1 MAERPD
7 SFLSRWSRRKRE
19 PAREE
24 RDEAAAVTGAV
35 TGAAE
40 AAEAAE
46 AVEAD
51 GSVAGDS
58 ATGDPATGDPEVVAK
73 LPDIDSLD
81 ETSDFTPFMAEGVP
95 EILRRRALRKL
106 WRLNPV
112 FAHLDGLNDYD
123 QDFTDAA
130 MVLPNLKTIYK
141 VGKGMLGEP
150 EAEPQAA
157 PADPDAGPA
166 DPGAG
171 PSDPG
176 AGPADPGA
184 GKETGAQMA
193 AAGEPQPPPG
203 SVPPQS
209 SPPESLIESPP
220 ESPVESPPPESSP
233 REAAAPAVTEAA
245 ASAESAAP
253 SGPRRR
259 RAESRRWGESSE

>member
-24 RDEAAAVTGAV
+24 RDEAAAVTGA
-35 TGAAE
+35 
-40 AAEAAE
+40 AE

-51 GSVAGDS
+51 GSA
-58 ATGDPATGDPEVVAK
+58 AGDPATGDPEVVAK

-157 PADPDAGPA
+157 PADPDAGQ
-166 DPGAG
+166 
-171 PSDPG
+171 
-176 AGPADPGA
+176 
-184 GKETGAQMA
+184 ETGVQMA

-203 SVPPQS
+203 SVPPES
-209 SPPESLIESPP
+209 SPPESLTES
-220 ESPVESPPPESSP
+220 PPESSP
-233 REAAAPAVTEAA
+233 REAAAPAAPAAPAVTEAA